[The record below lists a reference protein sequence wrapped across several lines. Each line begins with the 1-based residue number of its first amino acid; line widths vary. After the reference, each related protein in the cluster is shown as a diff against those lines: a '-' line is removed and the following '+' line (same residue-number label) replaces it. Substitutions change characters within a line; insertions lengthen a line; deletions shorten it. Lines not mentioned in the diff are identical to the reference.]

1 MSGGA
6 GAPELV
12 GLTSVRGWEGHL
24 GTLLSLTHRCT
35 PQLEKG
41 RARKI
46 SNPRW
51 QKILTG
57 R

>member
-12 GLTSVRGWEGHL
+12 GLNSVRWWEGHL
-24 GTLLSLTHRCT
+24 GIMLSMTHRGT
-35 PQLEKG
+35 AQLEKG
-41 RARKI
+41 GARKI
-46 SNPRW
+46 PNPRW
-51 QKILTG
+51 QKIL

>member
-12 GLTSVRGWEGHL
+12 GLTSVRGWEEHL
-24 GTLLSLTHRCT
+24 GTMLSLTHT
-35 PQLEKG
+35 GTSQLEKG
-41 RARKI
+41 RAWKI
-46 SNPRW
+46 PKQR
-51 QKILTG
+51 QKIL